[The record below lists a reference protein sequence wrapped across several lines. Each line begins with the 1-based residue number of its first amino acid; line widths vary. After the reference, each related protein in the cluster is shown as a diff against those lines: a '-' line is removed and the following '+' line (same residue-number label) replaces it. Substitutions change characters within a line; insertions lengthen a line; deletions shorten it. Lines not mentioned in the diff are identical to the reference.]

1 MKFIFNVTIFFLQI
15 KQNFMSNDNKINNQL
30 MCLKTGSK
38 AKIID
43 FFDKDKVRYA
53 KIKIEVE
60 LGNTSVQ
67 VLRSLQLNEIDNYF
81 SLS

>member
-1 MKFIFNVTIFFLQI
+1 
-15 KQNFMSNDNKINNQL
+15 MSNENKINSPL
-30 MCLKTGSK
+30 ICLKTGSK

-60 LGNTSVQ
+60 FGNTSVQ
-67 VLRSLQLNEIDNYF
+67 VLKSLQLNEIDKYF

>member
-1 MKFIFNVTIFFLQI
+1 
-15 KQNFMSNDNKINNQL
+15 

-60 LGNTSVQ
+60 FGNISVQ
-67 VLRSLQLNEIDNYF
+67 ILRSLQLNEIDNYF

>member
-1 MKFIFNVTIFFLQI
+1 
-15 KQNFMSNDNKINNQL
+15 MSEINKNKCELI
-30 MCLKTGSK
+30 CLKTGSK

-81 SLS
+81 SPS

>member
-1 MKFIFNVTIFFLQI
+1 
-15 KQNFMSNDNKINNQL
+15 MSNDNKINNQL

-60 LGNTSVQ
+60 FENTSVQ

>member
-1 MKFIFNVTIFFLQI
+1 
-15 KQNFMSNDNKINNQL
+15 MSDDNKINNQL

-60 LGNTSVQ
+60 FANTSVQ

>member
-1 MKFIFNVTIFFLQI
+1 
-15 KQNFMSNDNKINNQL
+15 MSNDNKINNQL

-60 LGNTSVQ
+60 FGNTSVQ

-81 SLS
+81 SLSKLSLNNLNNL

>member
-1 MKFIFNVTIFFLQI
+1 
-15 KQNFMSNDNKINNQL
+15 MSHDIKINNQL
-30 MCLKTGSK
+30 ICLKTGSK
-38 AKIID
+38 AKIIN

-67 VLRSLQLNEIDNYF
+67 VLRSLN
-81 SLS
+81 

>member
-1 MKFIFNVTIFFLQI
+1 MIN
-15 KQNFMSNDNKINNQL
+15 NNKINDHL
-30 MCLKTGSK
+30 ICLKTGSK

-43 FFDKDKVRYA
+43 YFDKDKVRYA

-60 LGNTSVQ
+60 FGNTSVQ

>member
-1 MKFIFNVTIFFLQI
+1 
-15 KQNFMSNDNKINNQL
+15 

-38 AKIID
+38 AQIID
-43 FFDKDKVRYA
+43 FFYKDKVRYA

-60 LGNTSVQ
+60 FGNTSVQ

>member
-1 MKFIFNVTIFFLQI
+1 M
-15 KQNFMSNDNKINNQL
+15 INNNKTDDQL
-30 MCLKTGSK
+30 ICLKTGSK

-60 LGNTSVQ
+60 FGNTSVQ
-67 VLRSLQLNEIDNYF
+67 VLRSLQLNEVDNYF

>member
-1 MKFIFNVTIFFLQI
+1 
-15 KQNFMSNDNKINNQL
+15 MSNDNKINNQL

-38 AKIID
+38 AQIID
-43 FFDKDKVRYA
+43 FFYKDKVRYA

-60 LGNTSVQ
+60 FGNTSVQ

>member
-1 MKFIFNVTIFFLQI
+1 
-15 KQNFMSNDNKINNQL
+15 MSNDNKINNQL

>member
-1 MKFIFNVTIFFLQI
+1 
-15 KQNFMSNDNKINNQL
+15 MSNDNKINNQL

-53 KIKIEVE
+53 KINIEVE
-60 LGNTSVQ
+60 FGNTSVQ